1 MKSITRLSLAL
12 IMFSLFSISYLV
24 TSVSAQNCAGMGNPA
39 AVASCWA
46 QQTNTPGHPAG
57 LIVPADI
64 SHCANLEATAARP
77 ACEAAAHSSMAVPAP
92 FDDNLMGAAGG
103 AGVMDPQGTS
113 HDSKLSST
121 DVDNSPT
128 CRSECDALH
137 GTHKETQACYDKFP
151 NRKSPKCRHGGVN

>member
-1 MKSITRLSLAL
+1 MKRTIIFIAFSSAAF
-12 IMFSLFSISYLV
+12 MFSSMG
-24 TSVSAQNCAGMGNPA
+24 SVDMAAAQ
-39 AVASCWA
+39 
-46 QQTNTPGHPAG
+46 T
-57 LIVPADI
+57 DI

-77 ACEAAAHSSMAVPAP
+77 ACEAAAHSIIGTPAP

-128 CRSECDALH
+128 CRSECEALV
-137 GTHKETQACYDKFP
+137 GSATAGETQACFDKFP
-151 NRKSPKCRHGGVN
+151 YRTIPKCRHGGDN